1 MTEEKP
7 LGGSPAGR
15 PTHAGGQQPE
25 GVLILSERDERA
37 VAWLVDQVGA
47 QAVEDACSRLAGR
60 RRAYPSNLAKV
71 LAINLPKSLALTPSD
86 RALEKIAEL
95 RARFGWKRQERSR

>member
-15 PTHAGGQQPE
+15 PTHAGGQQPD
-25 GVLILSERDERA
+25 GVLILNDRDERA
-37 VAWLVDQVGA
+37 VAWLIDQVGA
-47 QAVEDACSRLAGR
+47 QAVEDACAELAGR

-71 LAINLPKSLALTPSD
+71 LAIDLPKSLTLTPSD
-86 RALEKIAEL
+86 RAIEKIAEL
-95 RARFGWKRQERSR
+95 RARFGWQRSERSR